1 MMPSENP
8 APVEKPE
15 ENGDGEDQPSNEREL
30 LSGDMASCDTLGLG
44 NGGRLEVEVYFNLE
58 LSVDGRGAGYINNVE
73 VSPEETMDTL
83 EHRVSFFKMFK
94 QRGNQLYSAESDRVF
109 DYDELHNILFRD
121 SGLKNGSKLIMRQP
135 PKNVQ
140 PGDTVSE
147 DLNEMILMDEGFEG
161 GEDEIEDMDEEGE
174 VEMDEPPPGFKA
186 PEDPE
191 AEGEADPEGDA
202 NDKPAASETVPADA
216 EAAGTDHGAN
226 GANGQNNAE

>member
-1 MMPSENP
+1 MPSENA

-15 ENGDGEDQPSNEREL
+15 TNGDGEDQPSNEREL

-44 NGGRLEVEVYFNLE
+44 NGGKLEVEVYFNLE

-94 QRGNQLYSAESDRVF
+94 QRGNQLYSAEADRVF

-140 PGDTVSE
+140 PGDTESE
-147 DLNEMILMDEGFEG
+147 ELNEMILMDEGFEG

-186 PEDPE
+186 TEDPE
-191 AEGEADPEGDA
+191 AEGEPNAKSDA
-202 NDKPAASETVPADA
+202 AEKPAASETVPADA
-216 EAAGTDHGAN
+216 EAAGADS
-226 GANGQNNAE
+226 GANGQNKAE

>member
-1 MMPSENP
+1 MPSEDSAP
-8 APVEKPE
+8 AENAEK
-15 ENGDGEDQPSNEREL
+15 NGDGEDHPSNEREL
-30 LSGDMASCDTLGLG
+30 LQGDMASCDTLGLG
-44 NGGRLEVEVYFNLE
+44 NGGKLEVEVYFNLE

-109 DYDELHNILFRD
+109 DYDELHNMLFRD

-135 PKNVQ
+135 PKNVV
-140 PGDTVSE
+140 PGDTVTE

-174 VEMDEPPPGFKA
+174 VEMDEPPIGFKV

-191 AEGEADPEGDA
+191 AADEVDSKGDA
-202 NDKPAASETVPADA
+202 NDEHFAPETVPADA
-216 EAAGTDHGAN
+216 EAAGTNN
-226 GANGQNNAE
+226 GANGGYGENNAE